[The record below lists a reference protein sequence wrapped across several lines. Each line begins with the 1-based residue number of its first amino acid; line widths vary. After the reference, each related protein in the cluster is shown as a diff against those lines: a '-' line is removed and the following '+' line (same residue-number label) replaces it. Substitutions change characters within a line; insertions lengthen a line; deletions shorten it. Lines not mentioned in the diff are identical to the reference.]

1 MKPKTKKILFW
12 TPRVLAILIT
22 ALISLLALD
31 VFSEGYSFGETLVAL
46 FMHLIPT
53 FILVAAIIVAWKW
66 PKIGGAIW
74 IGLGIFYIL
83 MTRGRAELVTL
94 LILAGVPIVIG
105 VLFWISD
112 NMKGKNNIST
122 TSTPL
127 LSKEGKKNNE
137 KQQRFN
143 SKIEN

>member
-1 MKPKTKKILFW
+1 
-12 TPRVLAILIT
+12 
-22 ALISLLALD
+22 
-31 VFSEGYSFGETLVAL
+31 
-46 FMHLIPT
+46 MHLIPT